1 MSGGKFGYEADKGK
15 EDVIEKGGMK
25 EFCDML
31 DALMISDDEERS
43 ELSLFH
49 DAEKS
54 MHDYLQNIHSKNV
67 AELAAKAVV
76 DLSRFYFACDSIE
89 NEFVHD
95 NLSEIIIAIFK
106 GEIDREEM
114 KRYIIE
120 YGALKKKGKS

>member
-1 MSGGKFGYEADKGK
+1 MSGRKFGYEADKGK
-15 EDVIEKGGMK
+15 EDVIEKGEMK

-31 DALMISDDEERS
+31 DALMVSDDEERS

-76 DLSRFYFACDSIE
+76 DLSRFYFACDK
-89 NEFVHD
+89 FVHD
-95 NLSEIIIAIFK
+95 SLAEIVIAIFK
-106 GEIDREEM
+106 GDIDREEM

-120 YGALKKKGKS
+120 YGALKKEGKS

>member
-1 MSGGKFGYEADKGK
+1 M
-15 EDVIEKGGMK
+15 EKGGMK

-31 DALMISDDEERS
+31 DALIISDDEERS

-54 MHDYLQNIHSKNV
+54 MNDYLQNIHSKNV
-67 AELAAKAVV
+67 SELAAKAVV
-76 DLSRFYFACDSIE
+76 DLSRFYVVSDSIE

-95 NLSEIIIAIFK
+95 SLAKIMIAIFK